1 MFRLRVSVAIALDR
15 SSQLAGTAL
24 GCPYGGLRL
33 PYMAGVPLP
42 RRGGAAA
49 PPHIKAD
56 LALEKRRHHLDLAAT
71 STSTSAS
78 TSSPEEEARGSGAAA
93 FAPAQMAE
101 ITQIVRVVEEVL
113 GSQACLPHELL
124 PPPSLLLLP

>member
-1 MFRLRVSVAIALDR
+1 MAIVLDR

-24 GCPYGGLRL
+24 GCPYGGLPL
-33 PYMAGVPLP
+33 PYG
-42 RRGGAAA
+42 RRA
-49 PPHIKAD
+49 PSPAWRRCCCTGDRIKAD

-113 GSQACLPHELL
+113 GSQACFATP
-124 PPPSLLLLP
+124 

>member
-1 MFRLRVSVAIALDR
+1 M
-15 SSQLAGTAL
+15 
-24 GCPYGGLRL
+24 PL

-42 RRGGAAA
+42 HLQACPSPIWQACPFPGVAALLL
-49 PPHIKAD
+49 HRIKAD
-56 LALEKRRHHLDLAAT
+56 LAFEKRRYHLDLAAT

-78 TSSPEEEARGSGAAA
+78 ASSPDEERRGSGAAA

-113 GSQACLPHELL
+113 GSQACFATP
-124 PPPSLLLLP
+124 

>member
-1 MFRLRVSVAIALDR
+1 
-15 SSQLAGTAL
+15 
-24 GCPYGGLRL
+24 
-33 PYMAGVPLP
+33 MAGVPLP

-78 TSSPEEEARGSGAAA
+78 TSDPEEEARGSGAAA

-113 GSQACLPHELL
+113 GSQVCFATPFTAVTPILLLPPELL

>member
-1 MFRLRVSVAIALDR
+1 
-15 SSQLAGTAL
+15 
-24 GCPYGGLRL
+24 
-33 PYMAGVPLP
+33 MAGVPLP

-71 STSTSAS
+71 SSSTSTSTSAS
-78 TSSPEEEARGSGAAA
+78 TSDPEEEARGSGAAA

-113 GSQACLPHELL
+113 GSQACFATP
-124 PPPSLLLLP
+124 